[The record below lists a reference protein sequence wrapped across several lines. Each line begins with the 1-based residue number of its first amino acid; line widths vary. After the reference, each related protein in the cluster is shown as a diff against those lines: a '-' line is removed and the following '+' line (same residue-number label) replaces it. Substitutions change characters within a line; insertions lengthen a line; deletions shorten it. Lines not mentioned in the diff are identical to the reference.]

1 MTAPATF
8 RIEDYFDGPVH
19 AEGLVED
26 RFGKVRRKFSVVIEG
41 RRTQDGCILEETFA
55 FDDGERSERTWT
67 VMRTGDDG
75 YEGRAD
81 DVIGMARG
89 RVQGPELHWVYRL
102 RLPIGKRTWAIDFDD
117 RMFLRD
123 GGMMLNIAEMRKW
136 GITLGRITIAF
147 QRPVS

>member
-1 MTAPATF
+1 MSAPDSF
-8 RIEDYFDGPVH
+8 RIEEYFDGPVH

-26 RFGKVRRKFSVVIEG
+26 RFGNVRRKFSVVIAG
-41 RRTQDGCILEETFA
+41 RRTNDGCILEEHFA
-55 FDDGERSERTWT
+55 FDDGERSERTWHVT
-67 VMRTGDDG
+67 RTADGG

-81 DVIGMARG
+81 DVIGTAKG
-89 RVQGPELHWVYRL
+89 RAEGRELHWAYRL

-117 RMFLRD
+117 RMFLCDR
-123 GGMMLNIAEMRKW
+123 GTMINIAEMRKW